1 MQKNKQERTVLCIA
15 LGFILSICFF
25 VISACMGIMIGYGT
39 ERSLQKALQQSRYI
53 ELAKK
58 LLEENTDTILEQNG
72 LLTDDEEFFDESR
85 LYMDFSTYLSE
96 ASEGKK
102 SPYEVS
108 GLKKSCESQLKAY
121 FVDQGIELSN
131 EVCNSI
137 GTMAQQI
144 TREYERFV
152 YPDFVRNI
160 NKWNSGFAGKACVGM
175 IVAALVGT
183 GIIVLIMCMF
193 HYKHRAMRYIS
204 AAVFTAVI
212 WDVLTILY
220 IRSGLDISELGIGN
234 SAYRSFLAVYFREG
248 FIQMG
253 IIAGIFA
260 VLGIGCVLIGKRL
273 KHTIR

>member
-1 MQKNKQERTVLCIA
+1 MQKNKKERTVLCIA

-58 LLEENTDTILEQNG
+58 LLEENTDTILEQSG

-96 ASEGKK
+96 ALEGKE
-102 SPYEVS
+102 SSYEVS
-108 GLKKSCESQLKAY
+108 GLRESCEAQLKVY
-121 FVDQGIELSN
+121 FTDQGIELSD
-131 EVCNSI
+131 EICNSI
-137 GTMAQQI
+137 GTIAQQI

-152 YPDFVRNI
+152 YPDFVRAV
-160 NKWNSGFAGKACVGM
+160 NKWNSSFDEKACISM
-175 IVAALVGT
+175 IIAALVGT
-183 GIIVLIMCMF
+183 GIIVLIVRMF

-204 AAVFTAVI
+204 VAVFTAVI
-212 WDVLTILY
+212 WNVLTIFY
-220 IRSGLDISELGIGN
+220 VRSELDISELGIGN